1 MRLLNLINGILEFRK
16 TETRNRKLEVCRGNL
31 VNFVREIGLRFKEL
45 NSNKDVNIV
54 IAINM
59 PEEQDMYYDPEMINI
74 ILNNLLGNAMKYT
87 KKGGITLSVSEHERN
102 CLRYIDITVSDT
114 GEGISPEILP
124 HIFKRYYQANHNKKV
139 AGTCDRTCSNSEPC
153 GTT

>member
-87 KKGGITLSVSEHERN
+87 KKGGITL
-102 CLRYIDITVSDT
+102 
-114 GEGISPEILP
+114 
-124 HIFKRYYQANHNKKV
+124 Q
-139 AGTCDRTCSNSEPC
+139 
-153 GTT
+153 